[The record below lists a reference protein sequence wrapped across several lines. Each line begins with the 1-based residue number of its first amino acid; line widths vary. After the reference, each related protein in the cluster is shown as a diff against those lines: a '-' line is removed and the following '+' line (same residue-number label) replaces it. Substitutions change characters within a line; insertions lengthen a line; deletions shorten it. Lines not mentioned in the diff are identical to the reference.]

1 MRWII
6 VTLTLL
12 FTAGSCDAPT
22 PPAAPISTLI
32 APAAP
37 PRVYTE
43 YDELADL
50 FHQRNDTTYLINFW
64 ATWCKPCLEE
74 LPLLQELA
82 AEKDRPLEIVLVSLD
97 TQPEAIARIPDYLAG
112 RGVLLP
118 NVVLTDERQE
128 WKTALDEHWDGTLPT
143 TFIYRNELR
152 YVYRRNFRTLPDVR
166 EAVRP
171 LLGG

>member
-1 MRWII
+1 MG
-6 VTLTLL
+6 LL
-12 FTAGSCDAPT
+12 ALAACDSPT
-22 PPAAPISTLI
+22 PPVAPVSTLI
-32 APAAP
+32 APADP
-37 PRVYTE
+37 PRVYTDYE
-43 YDELADL
+43 ELADL
-50 FHQRNDTTYLINFW
+50 FRQRNDTTYLINFW

-82 AEKDRPLEIVLVSLD
+82 TEKENRPLEIVLVSLD
-97 TQPEAIARIPDYLAG
+97 TRPEAIARIPDYLTG
-112 RGVLLP
+112 RGIDLP
-118 NVVLTDERQE
+118 NVVLTDEGQD

-152 YVYRRNFRTLPDVR
+152 YIYRRNFRTLPDVR

>member
-1 MRWII
+1 MRII
-6 VTLTLL
+6 EALL
-12 FTAGSCDAPT
+12 GLLALAACDSPT
-22 PPAAPISTLI
+22 PPVAPVSTLV
-32 APAAP
+32 APADP
-37 PRVYTE
+37 PRVYTD
-43 YDELADL
+43 YSELAGL

-82 AEKDRPLEIVLVSLD
+82 AGEDGPLEVVLVSLD
-97 TQPEAIARIPDYLAG
+97 TRPEAIARIPEYLAG
-112 RGVLLP
+112 HGIELP
-118 NVVLTDERQE
+118 NVVLTDEGQA